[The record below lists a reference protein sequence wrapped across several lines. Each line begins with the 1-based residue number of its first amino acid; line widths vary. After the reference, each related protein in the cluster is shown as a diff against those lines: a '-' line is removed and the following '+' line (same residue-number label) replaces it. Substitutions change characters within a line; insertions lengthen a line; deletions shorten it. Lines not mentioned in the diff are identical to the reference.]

1 MRPERVPQLLL
12 RLITELF
19 VDVLDGVRTAAAI
32 SPVHACSYHW
42 GDAVRCVERN
52 SGEVNVVSVQ
62 LSEPR
67 RGASSEYHHGVIAQ
81 ALVV

>member
-1 MRPERVPQLLL
+1 MSK
-12 RLITELF
+12 
-19 VDVLDGVRTAAAI
+19 G
-32 SPVHACSYHW
+32 
-42 GDAVRCVERN
+42 

-81 ALVV
+81 ALVVCWLI